1 MKKSLVILLSLII
14 TNTMICHGNLND
26 PNYYQCWE
34 EESYTDYQNHTQEF
48 KGKIFEEFNKF
59 VDCVNNKTGKCNKGF
74 ILHGPAGNGKSTIA
88 TDFAKKI
95 QAFTLRITGSVEGPY
110 TGTNTERLDRL
121 FEHAKHL
128 AQYDHPVV
136 IVIDE
141 LDALLRSTNNSNDS
155 HADYQAKTVGHF
167 LKLLDSLPKD
177 NSVTVIGTTNFLKS
191 LDSRIRR
198 GKRLEEV
205 EIGNPN
211 DADRKEILRH
221 YFTSDKINLSDK
233 MLDLVVKKTKG
244 FCSADLQQLVN
255 EIAIKQSN
263 QAIDDNIVKSELDR
277 AIKNHKKYVAHV
289 SEEAARRRKQDDI
302 LDLQI
307 KSLRRQNSAI
317 IGGAVGAAVG
327 VALTAYFFP
336 PAIPFLAA
344 KVSAAAASS
353 AAVTATTTTTTFS
366 TAVVGGATAGGAVGS
381 GLCVTSTVIYDKIKQ
396 KD

>member
-277 AIKNHKKYVAHV
+277 AIKNHKKYEAHV
-289 SEEAARRRKQDDI
+289 SEEAARRRKQDDL
-302 LDLQI
+302 LDLQL
-307 KSLRRQNSAI
+307 KTLRRQNIQTCAA
-317 IGGAVGAAVG
+317 IGGIIGAAVG
-327 VALTAYFFP
+327 VGITAIYFP
-336 PAIPFLAA
+336 PALPFVAA
-344 KVSAAAASS
+344 KLSATAAS
-353 AAVTATTTTTTFS
+353 AGGVTVAATTTATTFS
-366 TAVVGGATAGGAVGS
+366 TAVPGGIAAGFAIGSAGGAGVG
-381 GLCVTSTVIYDKIKQ
+381 YYK
-396 KD
+396 